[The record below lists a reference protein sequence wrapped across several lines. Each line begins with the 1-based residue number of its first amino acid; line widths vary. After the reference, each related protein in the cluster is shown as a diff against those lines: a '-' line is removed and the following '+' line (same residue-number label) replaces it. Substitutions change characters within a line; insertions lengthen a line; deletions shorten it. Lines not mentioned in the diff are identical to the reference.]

1 MPDVAGYV
9 QVGGLRWGGTL
20 WSGANATWPLA
31 RVSVSAEHIE
41 LALRWRPLGNV
52 RFKFRR
58 SDLRAIRRIRVL
70 FSPGVVF
77 EHQKSRLSRVHRVL
91 DVQAQSSL

>member
-1 MPDVAGYV
+1 
-9 QVGGLRWGGTL
+9 
-20 WSGANATWPLA
+20 
-31 RVSVSAEHIE
+31 
-41 LALRWRPLGNV
+41 V